1 MLRKQV
7 KDITSSAPSKDQLTQ
22 LQKTVTERDCEL
34 DKFKF
39 QLESLKKEDNA
50 FTILK
55 ADLNEKAREKA
66 ELKEQLTAKEAELEA
81 KVNKKNYSFLVLHGK
96 KILEQFDKTYL
107 LQTVDMLFLIFP
119 RTMISRKLRRKKIS

>member
-22 LQKTVTERDCEL
+22 LQKPVTERDCEL

-81 KVNKKNYSFLVLHGK
+81 KVNKKN
-96 KILEQFDKTYL
+96 I
-107 LQTVDMLFLIFP
+107 IF
-119 RTMISRKLRRKKIS
+119 